1 VCSDP
6 DIVLQPEFIFKGKGV
21 RVQLNPPPD
30 VKFQWSPK
38 GSYRLENMLETIKN
52 LPNRYNIFSAKN
64 YAIYV
69 LDDYSVHIMDEI
81 KNALLQK
88 GYILVVIGGGVTG
101 DIQINDTDLHAP
113 LKAKYR
119 KVEMKTMIRQLLNE
133 PDKIPQPSRNEMMLM
148 LCESFNE
155 VLNDIDF
162 SKRFKSLWVTNK
174 LNGSEDYLVS
184 SKLMDMV
191 GDDLKEF
198 RKNLMSKPSPK
209 KIKAKSYNTTKRCS
223 SEEFVCG

>member
-1 VCSDP
+1 
-6 DIVLQPEFIFKGKGV
+6 
-21 RVQLNPPPD
+21 
-30 VKFQWSPK
+30 
-38 GSYRLENMLETIKN
+38 
-52 LPNRYNIFSAKN
+52 
-64 YAIYV
+64 
-69 LDDYSVHIMDEI
+69 
-81 KNALLQK
+81 
-88 GYILVVIGGGVTG
+88 
-101 DIQINDTDLHAP
+101 
-113 LKAKYR
+113 
-119 KVEMKTMIRQLLNE
+119 
-133 PDKIPQPSRNEMMLM
+133 M

-209 KIKAKSYNTTKRCS
+209 KIKELQSLIIPPKGVRRKNLSVGEMPEDEGSELLDGDIEEQMDVNEEIDNNESDVNNNIMPDVNSRDSGKDSDEEEITGLEQYCSNVSQDLKKDCIFVDNLEKLLNESDTSKIFTGQMIQLRQAMSRAKRSLKKRLYV
-223 SEEFVCG
+223 EKND